1 MKKGPP
7 FVNIPCC
14 WPCCCF
20 SRRVEQQPET
30 EPSQLEQARSQ
41 EDHPRDEIPVKEE
54 TLPEL
59 PEKTVQRGRQELEDP
74 RSPVSDDASVASTA
88 INTALRF
95 PSPAR
100 SETRPSLETL
110 PEDDQ
115 RAAPPSYESVWNE
128 KRRY

>member
-7 FVNIPCC
+7 SVNVPCC

-20 SRRVEQQPET
+20 GRRVEQQSES
-30 EPSQLEQARSQ
+30 EPSQLEQARMQ
-41 EDHPRDEIPVKEE
+41 EEQPRDAAPFKEE

-59 PEKTVQRGRQELEDP
+59 PEKTVQRGRPELEHP
-74 RSPVSDDASVASTA
+74 RSPADDASVASTA

-110 PEDDQ
+110 PEDEL
-115 RAAPPSYESVWNE
+115 RGAPPSYDSVWNE
-128 KRRY
+128 KRP